1 MNQVITLKNGLKFV
15 VLSKI
20 DYEEE
25 KYLCLSSYDD
35 NVNIIFTRIIDNDRI
50 VPVEDGNLIVDLLEK
65 VKKEIKL

>member
-35 NVNIIFTRIIDNDRI
+35 NVNIIFTRIIGNDKI
-50 VPVEDGNLIVDLLEK
+50 VPVEDGNLIVNLLEK